1 VKAGWETKTLGE
13 VCTFLNGLWKGQCA
27 PLVIT
32 KVIRNTNFTK
42 DGTLDLSDVA
52 QIDVEIRQLEK
63 RRLEYG
69 DIILEKSGGGPKQ
82 PVGRVVLFDLKG
94 KDFSFSNFTSL
105 LRVIDPL
112 ILDFKFLHR
121 FLFWTH
127 LSGQTEKMQSHSTG
141 IRNLSLSS
149 YKSIQVPIPPLPEQH
164 RIVKIL
170 DEAFENIATA
180 KANAEKNLQ
189 NARALFESHLQ
200 SIFNQTGDDWINN
213 RIQDVCQIRPPKSE
227 ARGIV
232 QSFEHVSF
240 VPMEDLCIG
249 EKYARASKTR
259 PLSEVDGS
267 YTYFAEGDVLLAKIT
282 PCFENGKLG
291 IARNLERGIGF
302 GSSEF
307 IVFRPNSL
315 LCNEWLYYFLRRE
328 RFRLEGAAQMAG
340 AVGQKRVI
348 KEFIENCLIPVPP
361 ISEQRRLVETLDSL
375 VTETRRLE
383 SIYQAKI
390 AALDEL
396 KKSLLHQAFNGDL

>member
-1 VKAGWETKTLGE
+1 MGFLQKEPLEYVDPATYGGWMTRGIPRIGDVLFTTE
-13 VCTFLNGLWKGQCA
+13 A
-27 PLVIT
+27 PLA
-32 KVIRNTNFTK
+32 N
-42 DGTLDLSDVA
+42 VA
-52 QIDVEIRQLEK
+52 QLDTDERVVFAQR
-63 RRLEYG
+63 
-69 DIILEKSGGGPKQ
+69 IIVLQ
-82 PVGRVVLFDLKG
+82 PVGKDIDATFLKYFLMSDSAQRKILQKG
-94 KDFSFSNFTSL
+94 TGATVQGIKASL
-105 LRVIDPL
+105 LKKIEISFPKL
-112 ILDFKFLHR
+112 A
-121 FLFWTH
+121 
-127 LSGQTEKMQSHSTG
+127 G
-141 IRNLSLSS
+141 
-149 YKSIQVPIPPLPEQH
+149 QH

>member
-1 VKAGWETKTLGE
+1 VKAGWEIRTLGDACSFIDYRGRTPQK
-13 VCTFLNGLWKGQCA
+13 VDDGLRLITAKNVKMGFLQKEPLEYVDPATYGGWMTRGIPRIGDVLFTTEA
-27 PLVIT
+27 PLA
-32 KVIRNTNFTK
+32 N
-42 DGTLDLSDVA
+42 VA
-52 QIDVEIRQLEK
+52 QLDTDERVVFAQR
-63 RRLEYG
+63 
-69 DIILEKSGGGPKQ
+69 IIVLQ
-82 PVGRVVLFDLKG
+82 PVGKDIDATFLKYFLMSDSAQRKILQKG
-94 KDFSFSNFTSL
+94 TGATVQGIKASL
-105 LRVIDPL
+105 LKKIEISFPKL
-112 ILDFKFLHR
+112 A
-121 FLFWTH
+121 
-127 LSGQTEKMQSHSTG
+127 G
-141 IRNLSLSS
+141 
-149 YKSIQVPIPPLPEQH
+149 QH